1 MSWYKKSQ
9 QEDFDFLKKM
19 PQNTETPIAET
30 EEYKDLSNRA
40 GKTFEGV
47 LEEVNG
53 EKSVVSV
60 IKQYGLSY
68 KKINLNDNIIIT
80 VFLGDKLYVIDDFD
94 NPTLKEASEWL
105 WHVFSSNRIDYYLP
119 SSDYSSIF
127 WKNLG
132 RNKVVYHATTEEYKD
147 IILEDG
153 LMRMD
158 KTRGISNRGTGSAIF
173 TSYNPDDI
181 ESYGN
186 VIFEINLSKM
196 KEDGYMPEVSKEIPI
211 EESEK
216 LSQLAHKI
224 GLQDFVGPDYN
235 SEGIYESTLII
246 YGDIPVKY
254 LSIERT

>member
-1 MSWYKKSQ
+1 MNWYKRAQ
-9 QEDFDFLKKM
+9 QEDFDFFKKM
-19 PQNTETPIAET
+19 PQNTETPITET

-40 GKTFEGV
+40 GKTFEDV

-53 EKSVVSV
+53 EKSVISV
-60 IKQYGLSY
+60 IKQYGLFY

-80 VFLGDKLYVIDDFD
+80 VFLGDKLCVIEDF
-94 NPTLKEASEWL
+94 NYPTLKEANEWL
-105 WHVFSSNRIDYYLP
+105 WHVFNLNKIEYYLP
-119 SSDYSSIF
+119 SSDYSSVF

-132 RNKVVYHATTEEYKD
+132 RNEAVYHATTEEYKD
-147 IILEDG
+147 IILKEG
-153 LMRMD
+153 LIRMN
-158 KTRGISNRGTGSAIF
+158 KTRGISNKGTGSAIF
-173 TSYNPDDI
+173 TSYNTDDI

-186 VIFEINLSKM
+186 VILKINLSKM
-196 KEDGYMPEVSKEIPI
+196 KEDGYTPEVSKEIPI

-224 GLQDFVGPDYN
+224 GLKDFVGPDYN

-254 LSIERT
+254 LSIERA

>member
-9 QEDFDFLKKM
+9 QEDFDFSQKNPKSK
-19 PQNTETPIAET
+19 ETHIDET
-30 EEYKDLSNRA
+30 KEYKDLSNRE

-53 EKSVVSV
+53 EESLVGI

-80 VFLGDKLYVIDDFD
+80 VFLGNKLYVIDDFD
-94 NPTLKEASEWL
+94 NPILEEASEWL
-105 WHVFSSNRIDYYLP
+105 WNIFNLNRIEYYLT

-127 WKNLG
+127 WKNLS
-132 RNKVVYHATTEEYKD
+132 RNEVVYHATTEENKD
-147 IILEDG
+147 IILQEG
-153 LMRMD
+153 LTRMN
-158 KTRGISNRGTGSAIF
+158 KTRGISNKGTGSAIF

-196 KEDGYMPEVSKEIPI
+196 KEDGYTPEVSKEIPI
-211 EESEK
+211 EESER
-216 LSQLAHKI
+216 LSHLANKI
-224 GLQDFVGPDYN
+224 GLQDFVVPDYS

-246 YGDIPVKY
+246 YGNIPAKY
-254 LSIERT
+254 LSIE